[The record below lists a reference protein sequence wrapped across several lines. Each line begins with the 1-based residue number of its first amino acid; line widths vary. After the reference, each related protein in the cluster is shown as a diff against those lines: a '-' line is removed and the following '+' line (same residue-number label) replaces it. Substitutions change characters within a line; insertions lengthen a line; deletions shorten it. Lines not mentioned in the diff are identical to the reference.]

1 MSQSFIQRSVAFCL
15 SAVLTLAM
23 LGGIDH
29 LAVQPDA
36 AAGWA
41 QQNTQPAPRA

>member
-1 MSQSFIQRSVAFCL
+1 
-15 SAVLTLAM
+15 M

-29 LAVQPDA
+29 LAVRPDA

-41 QQNTQPAPRA
+41 QHSTQPATRA

>member
-1 MSQSFIQRSVAFCL
+1 MSQSLIQRSVALCL

-29 LAVQPDA
+29 LAAQPDA
-36 AAGWA
+36 ASGWA
-41 QQNTQPAPRA
+41 QHSTQPAPRA